1 MACADGCFY
10 MFDVNTQEGGVCKL
24 ITQASFYTPTAA
36 PFATANNPSGG
47 AVATT
52 SGNMLVNTNTAGI
65 TTTTTTTTTYPAAT
79 SHQAAATATNQ
90 HENSSFPPNLSSHPH
105 AFLNHNPYEANSAAN
120 NSNQPS
126 YS

>member
-52 SGNMLVNTNTAGI
+52 SGNMLVNTNTTGI
-65 TTTTTTTTTYPAAT
+65 TTTTTTTTTYPAA
-79 SHQAAATATNQ
+79 ATATA